1 MINNETFKA
10 VGIIGKPIKQ
20 SLSPYLHN
28 YWINKYGLSSYYL
41 PLPID
46 NINNLKTAIKKLNFL
61 GLNITIP
68 YKKSIINQLDL
79 VDVGARKIEAVNTLI
94 CANKKLKG
102 FNTDIIGFKKGLIK
116 KKWNKKRPVII
127 FGAGGA
133 AEAILFFLK
142 SENIKN
148 ITVINRTKKRVEE
161 IAKKYKDI
169 KFSSDFK
176 LDIKEAGLIINTSS
190 LGMLGYPKLEIKLN
204 RINKEAVIYDIVYN
218 PINTN
223 LISEAKRQKLE
234 FVTGL
239 DMFIEQARA
248 SFEIWYKI
256 KPDINTSLINNI
268 KKKISKR

>member
-28 YWINKYGLSSYYL
+28 YWINKYGLASYYL

-46 NINNLKTAIKKLNFL
+46 NIKNLKTAIKKLNFL

-68 YKKSIINQLDL
+68 FKKSIINQLDS
-79 VDVGARKIEAVNTLI
+79 VDAGARKIEAVNTLI
-94 CANKKLKG
+94 CVNKKLKG
-102 FNTDIIGFKKGLIK
+102 FNTDIIGFKKGLTK
-116 KKWNKKRPVII
+116 KKWNKKRPVIV

-133 AEAILFFLK
+133 AEAILSFLK
-142 SENIKN
+142 SENIKD
-148 ITVINRTKKRVEE
+148 ITVINRTKKRAKE
-161 IAKKYKDI
+161 IAKKYKNI

-176 LDIKEAGLIINTSS
+176 LDIKEAGLIVNTSS
-190 LGMLGYPKLEIKLN
+190 LGMVGYPKLEIKLN
-204 RINKEAVIYDIVYN
+204 KINKEAVIYDIVYN
-218 PINTN
+218 PINTYF
-223 LISEAKRQKLE
+223 ISEAKKQKLE

-248 SFEIWYKI
+248 SFEIWFKI
-256 KPDINTSLINNI
+256 KPDINVSLINNI
-268 KKKISKR
+268 KKRIGKK